1 MGIDLDRLEMA
12 ARIKAELRR
21 RRASKVYCPH
31 KPEPLQQL
39 FIDAKQLEVFYGGA
53 VGGGKSYAL
62 LMAALKYVDQPNY
75 NAIIFRRTFK
85 DLNQPDAIMSLAH
98 DWLAGTDARWSQLE
112 HRYTFPSGATL
123 TFAHFDN
130 ENTKRDYQGAAY
142 QFIGWDELTQFPD
155 GWYYFMKTRLR
166 RGTAR
171 AHIPLRIRCTGN
183 PGDIGHEWVHERF
196 IRDSSPDRETC
207 AFIPAKLSDNP
218 HLDQEAYLEV
228 LNDLPEAL
236 RRQMRDGIW
245 IRDPSGL
252 VYPIPAEDIVDSIPT
267 PQYRLLA
274 IDYGFTNACS
284 FNVLAWRDNDPLC
297 YVERS
302 YKLRGLTPSDSA
314 EEVRRL
320 EAQYGTFVQMIGD
333 AGGLGKGYIEESRQR
348 YNLPIEA
355 ADKTNKRGYIQ
366 LFVGALERHQIKIL
380 RSGCEDLIV
389 EARGLPW
396 ESPAKE
402 REAPGFENHCTDG
415 TLYGWRATQ
424 AHHNVSPPP
433 PRTDMQRLRD
443 EEREMMERAE
453 ERARN
458 RFDPFADLL

>member
-1 MGIDLDRLEMA
+1 MGIDLERLEMA

-21 RRASKVYCPH
+21 RKQSTNYCPQ
-31 KPEPLQQL
+31 EPLPLQKL
-39 FIDAKQLEVFYGGA
+39 FIDSEQLEVFYGGA
-53 VGGGKSYAL
+53 VGGGKSSAL
-62 LMAALKYVDQPNY
+62 LMAALKYVDRPNY
-75 NAIIFRRTFK
+75 DAIIFRRTFK
-85 DLNQPDAIMSLAH
+85 DLNKPDSILTRAH
-98 DWLAGTDARWSQLE
+98 EWLDGTDAVWSSE
-112 HRYTFPSGATL
+112 HMRFRFPKGATL

-130 ENTKRDYQGAAY
+130 ANTKRDHQGAAY
-142 QFIGWDELTQFPD
+142 QFVGWDELTQYPD
-155 GWYYFMKTRLR
+155 GWYYFLKTRVR
-166 RGTAR
+166 KKGDNP
-171 AHIPLRIRCTGN
+171 IPLRIRSTGN
-183 PGDIGHEWVHERF
+183 PGDIGHEWVYERF
-196 IRDSSPDRETC
+196 IRDGSPTREKC
-207 AFIPAKLSDNP
+207 AFIPAKLDDNP
-218 HLDQEAYLEV
+218 HLNREEYLET
-228 LNDLPEAL
+228 LSDLPEAL
-236 RRQMRDGIW
+236 QRQMRDGIW
-245 IRDPSGL
+245 MRDPSGL

-348 YNLPIEA
+348 YNLPLEA

-380 RSGCEDLIV
+380 RSGCEDLIT

-396 ESPAKE
+396 ESPARE

-424 AHHNVSPPP
+424 AHHNVPPPP